1 MAIIQGTH
9 SGIRSLFQNDET
21 ITDAKKTW
29 DEVEAPWLQGFV
41 FRSYDS
47 TKTKAWKFAKNFF
60 TLGLAPY
67 IALLHDLIV
76 FDKMTIDQKLQTT
89 FGRIL
94 EGINQDAERML
105 IETTNRTINSN
116 NLVGNVFSSFAGNR
130 TNTAL
135 FLRTIGQGP
144 ANRLKDIYTQ
154 RTGRIVSTN
163 EDEKSKVFFNVK
175 NKTVT
180 VVGYFIHQSP
190 PTGRDSEMTKY
201 DLQITATFNFNED
214 TINYAFQEIFPN
226 EETRVKY
233 MNFDEKAT
241 YISVE

>member
-1 MAIIQGTH
+1 
-9 SGIRSLFQNDET
+9 
-21 ITDAKKTW
+21 
-29 DEVEAPWLQGFV
+29 
-41 FRSYDS
+41 
-47 TKTKAWKFAKNFF
+47 
-60 TLGLAPY
+60 
-67 IALLHDLIV
+67 
-76 FDKMTIDQKLQTT
+76 MTIDQKLQTA

-116 NLVGNVFSSFAGNR
+116 NLVGNVFSSFGGNR

-144 ANRLKDIYTQ
+144 ANRLKDLYTR

-163 EDEKSKVFFNVK
+163 EDKKSKVLFNVK

-214 TINYAFQEIFPN
+214 TINYEFQEIFPN